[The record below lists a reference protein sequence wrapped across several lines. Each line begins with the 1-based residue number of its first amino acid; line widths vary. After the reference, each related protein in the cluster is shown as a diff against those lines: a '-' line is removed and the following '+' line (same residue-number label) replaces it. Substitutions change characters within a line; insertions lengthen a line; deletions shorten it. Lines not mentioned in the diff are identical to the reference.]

1 MTDREKAI
9 GMAYTGVCMLQGD
22 KLSVFYDYVEE
33 IMGSRIDTLGIAILA
48 ENIKHRSRPHFIKL
62 CKDETPRPLQ
72 KPLLVE
78 DLQHYVTEPVWTS
91 RGWGVVG
98 LHKVDECNYRY
109 VIGFAHGWEWAEDVF
124 RSPVWATKPTDE
136 ERQAAAWE

>member
-9 GMAYTGVCMLQGD
+9 VMAYTGICMLKGD
-22 KLSVFYDYVEE
+22 KLSVFYDYIEE

-48 ENIKHRSRPHFIKL
+48 ENIKARSEPHFIRL
-62 CKDETPRPLQ
+62 CEDETPRPMRKQLA
-72 KPLLVE
+72 LD

-98 LHKVDECNYRY
+98 LRKVDECNYRY

-124 RSPVWATKPTDE
+124 RRPVFDTKPFLVE
-136 ERQAAAWE
+136 GRSASCP